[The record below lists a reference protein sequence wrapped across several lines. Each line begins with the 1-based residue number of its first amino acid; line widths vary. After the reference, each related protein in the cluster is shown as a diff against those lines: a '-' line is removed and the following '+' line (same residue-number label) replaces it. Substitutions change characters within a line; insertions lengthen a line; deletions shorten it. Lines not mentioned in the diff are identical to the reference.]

1 MSEENLALARAF
13 ADAFNRWDVDWILEH
28 VAEEIEFIP
37 LRAATEGAFHG
48 RDGVRRFL
56 SDTEESFDL
65 FQVQNRELESVEDR
79 VVSVGTIRI
88 KGKGSGIETEVP
100 TAAVATIRDGLITR
114 FEDFGDRR
122 EAFEAAGLD

>member
-1 MSEENLALARAF
+1 MPEENLAVARAF
-13 ADAFNRWDVDWILEH
+13 AEAFNRWDVDWILEH

-56 SDTEESFDL
+56 RDTKESFDV
-65 FQVQNRELESVEDR
+65 FQVENREMESVEDR

-88 KGKGSGIETEVP
+88 KGRGSGIETEVP
-100 TAAVATIRDGLITR
+100 TASVATFRNGLITR

-122 EAFEAAGLD
+122 RAFEAAGLA